1 MSSSGG
7 VHLAP
12 ERARMIDAVVLQLF
26 TKQPNRWAEPAVD
39 AETADAFAEQRAR
52 HGIAVAGAHDSYLIN
67 LSSPDRRLWRM
78 SQRSFQAEL
87 ERCCRLSLDFL
98 VTHPGNAT
106 DHELEAG
113 LDRNARGVA
122 ESLEQVDGP
131 TRVLLELTAGS
142 GSSVG
147 GSFENL
153 RAIIDRLPPGVRD
166 RVGVC
171 IDTCH
176 AYSAGYDLV
185 GDYDGVWADFG
196 DTIGFERLGLIH
208 VNDSKHGFG
217 THKDRHE
224 SIGEG
229 TLGPEPFRRIMLDE
243 RLRDVPKI
251 LETPKGDDP
260 VAGDRRNL
268 GVLRGFRTG

>member
-1 MSSSGG
+1 
-7 VHLAP
+7 
-12 ERARMIDAVVLQLF
+12 MIDAVVLQLF

-153 RAIIDRLPPGVRD
+153 RAIIDRLPPGV
-166 RVGVC
+166 
-171 IDTCH
+171 
-176 AYSAGYDLV
+176 
-185 GDYDGVWADFG
+185 
-196 DTIGFERLGLIH
+196 
-208 VNDSKHGFG
+208 
-217 THKDRHE
+217 
-224 SIGEG
+224 
-229 TLGPEPFRRIMLDE
+229 
-243 RLRDVPKI
+243 
-251 LETPKGDDP
+251 
-260 VAGDRRNL
+260 
-268 GVLRGFRTG
+268 